1 MNSKSP
7 NFFLVGGPKCGTTA
21 MVEYLRTHPD
31 IFISEPK
38 EPNFFADDM
47 PQMKYVDSLKAYLNL
62 FKKAKDEKIIGD
74 ASIFYMFSK
83 DAIKNIHQLYPES
96 KLLVMIRNPLEM
108 VPSFHQQILF
118 TLDEDNKDLDQVLS
132 LEKERMEGKSLPKH
146 CRSQRLL
153 KYSEIAKYGS
163 QIKNIYNYFPKKNV
177 KIVLFDDFKKD
188 NRRIYQEIIS
198 FLNLKDDGRVDFPRI
213 NDAKKPKSNFLNKI
227 VNRPPK
233 FAKYLAKLARKILNK
248 PRLGILN
255 TLDHLNREKLDKK
268 PLTETEKKKL
278 LSLYKEDIL
287 ETSRLINKD
296 LSLWLN
302 Y

>member
-62 FKKAKDEKIIGD
+62 FKKVKHEQIIGD

-153 KYSEIAKYGS
+153 NYSEIAKYGS

-188 NRRIYQEIIS
+188 NRRTYQEIIS

-233 FAKYLAKLARKILNK
+233 FAKYLAKLARKTLNK

-255 TLDHLNREKLDKK
+255 TLDHLNREKLQKK
-268 PLTETEKKKL
+268 PLSEVEKKKL
-278 LSLYKEDIL
+278 LSIYKKDIL

>member
-1 MNSKSP
+1 MNSKAP

-47 PQMKYVDSLKAYLNL
+47 PKMKYVDSLKAYLNL
-62 FKKAKDEKIIGD
+62 FNKVKHEKVIGD

-118 TLDEDNKDLDQVLS
+118 TLDEDNKDLDQVLG
-132 LEKERMEGKSLPKH
+132 LEKERMKGKSLPKH

-153 KYSEIAKYGS
+153 NYSEIAKYGS

-188 NRRIYQEIIS
+188 NRQTYQEIIS

-255 TLDHLNREKLDKK
+255 TLDHFNREKLDKK
-268 PLTETEKKKL
+268 PLSEVEKKKL
-278 LSLYKEDIL
+278 LSIYKEDIL